1 MGARGYFERLRD
13 DGRELE
19 ERKAKVQEM
28 RAQLGSRGVR
38 YGSVGGSGNHDAMA
52 AVNHVIEAEQRL
64 AIDQARHNLEI
75 EQACAILYGR
85 SGRGGL
91 ARERGSVDAD
101 IICCHYLQ
109 RMTYAEIADSIAK
122 PDSESPVSWCR
133 QRASRALKFIDSVGA
148 DALADS

>member
-19 ERKAKVQEM
+19 ERKAKVREM

-38 YGSVGGSGNHDAMA
+38 YGSIGGSGNHDAMV
-52 AVNHVIEAEQRL
+52 AVNHVIEAEQAL
-64 AIDQARHNLEI
+64 AIDQARHELELR
-75 EQACAILYGR
+75 QACAILYGR

-91 ARERGSVDAD
+91 AKERSSVDAD

-109 RMTYAEIADSIAK
+109 HMTYAEIAADIAK
-122 PDSESPVSWCR
+122 PESDSPVSWCR
-133 QRASRALKFIDSVGA
+133 QRASRALRFIDSVGA